1 MLDFFSRTPAPLPPS
16 SGMNS
21 TPAPKQRLPSSFALT
36 WGDVAQPDAL
46 PPLLVGGNENN
57 AGFLEGRL
65 NLPEGI
71 RRASDIWGS
80 FDPLYGR
87 KTNLCQYSKLPLA

>member
-1 MLDFFSRTPAPLPPS
+1 M
-16 SGMNS
+16 
-21 TPAPKQRLPSSFALT
+21 
-36 WGDVAQPDAL
+36 
-46 PPLLVGGNENN
+46 LVGGNENN

-71 RRASDIWGS
+71 RRASDIWGG

-87 KTNLCQYSKLPLA
+87 KTNRC